1 MFQLHPVSLIRKN
14 GTDAVGDSPGCK
26 GGSME
31 GRNRLILSAV
41 VIVLLAA
48 AGTHAADDRLSLCEE
63 LRLYPA
69 PKQYDSYSLYYDIT
83 LETPGLICV
92 GLEIDGVFPEIQGKG
107 NLLSV
112 SLRSRDE
119 EVEMR
124 FAQFGRDGGTFSYG
138 VDAYEFDRMKGEYR
152 IVVSNW
158 SLERTVAAKLI
169 AVYPGSKET
178 GNEGKVIMIPGS
190 TI

>member
-1 MFQLHPVSLIRKN
+1 
-14 GTDAVGDSPGCK
+14 
-26 GGSME
+26 
-31 GRNRLILSAV
+31 
-41 VIVLLAA
+41 
-48 AGTHAADDRLSLCEE
+48 
-63 LRLYPA
+63 
-69 PKQYDSYSLYYDIT
+69 
-83 LETPGLICV
+83 
-92 GLEIDGVFPEIQGKG
+92 
-107 NLLSV
+107 
-112 SLRSRDE
+112 
-119 EVEMR
+119 MR